1 MGPLRLSNARKGLNK
16 MVEVK
21 TLRPLEILTIREL
34 LSYILS
40 IANDEAQL
48 SKVLYIHLDLL
59 CWIICNG
66 TENKERALN
75 LTVELMGLFA
85 QMLQRHK
92 VTVPLMRRAPKPELC
107 FDAKEFYAMPE
118 ELCVTTRI
126 KGFQTNL
133 RKAIAEAPD
142 AHADTQLFGDLA
154 FDALHK
160 CLGRLFL
167 SAGKFPIGA
176 KRIPFGPLRDQKPAA
191 AADQC
196 HPAGNH
202 GRSGNLNRPVWHLL
216 YTR

>member
-1 MGPLRLSNARKGLNK
+1 

-142 AHADTQLFGDLA
+142 AHAEAYVTKKTTS
-154 FDALHK
+154 DALTME
-160 CLGRLFL
+160 LFFASWPL
-167 SAGKFPIGA
+167 AVCGTDARAFAMLVQEILNGIEA
-176 KRIPFGPLRDQKPAA
+176 VWAAYREGGPMPENCEEVIIKPL
-191 AADQC
+191 
-196 HPAGNH
+196 H
-202 GRSGNLNRPVWHLL
+202 S
-216 YTR
+216 